1 MREIEVSSYVFC
13 FTLMYTLQNA
23 FTWART
29 KNEIGISLPLESN
42 LGLGRNPPKLNA
54 FGYNE
59 SLCHQGSESFK
70 TLHEFFIPIKLKK
83 KNIETSN
90 FSNRILPKYLYK
102 ILKGPKLHL

>member
-83 KNIETSN
+83 KKHRDFKFLQQNIA
-90 FSNRILPKYLYK
+90 K
-102 ILKGPKLHL
+102 IFI